1 MEELRQGLWHW
12 TSPHPEWEPEAPWG
26 EHVSSYALD
35 DGERLLLFD
44 PLAVPAELEAL
55 AGERDPA
62 VVLTVPWHERDAR
75 SLVERLP
82 AALYTPRPDTP
93 EDLMRTFG
101 VTREEVGEGSPDLRW
116 LRAEGAPEAHF
127 FAAGD
132 RLPIGIQVFP
142 GRGHNDLVLW
152 LESHCA
158 VVAGDTIADFGRGLE
173 VVPGWLPAGVSRD
186 DIKAQL
192 RRLLE
197 LPVELIL
204 PAHGLPA
211 DRAALERALA

>member
-1 MEELRQGLWHW
+1 MDELQPGLWHW
-12 TSPHPEWEPEAPWG
+12 TAPHPEWQPEAPWS
-26 EHVSSYALD
+26 EHVSSYAAD

-55 AGERDPA
+55 AGEREPV
-62 VVLTVPWHERDAR
+62 VVLTVPWHERDTR
-75 SLVERLP
+75 SLVERLG

-116 LRAEGAPEAHF
+116 LRAEDAPEAHF

-132 RLPIGIQVFP
+132 RLPIGVQVFP

-152 LESHCA
+152 LESRRA
-158 VVAGDTIADFGRGLE
+158 VIAGDVIADFGTGLE
-173 VVPGWLPAGVSRD
+173 LVPGWLPAGVTREE
-186 DIKAQL
+186 IKQEL
-192 RRLLE
+192 RPLLE
-197 LPVELIL
+197 LPVELVL
-204 PAHGLPA
+204 PAHGSPA